1 MQNCKISWH
10 ETGVIPR
17 AANRATSLASS
28 QPLDHITGLPSG
40 VGSVLR
46 CPCNVNR
53 PSVLGLYASTSLQ
66 KHPANAQT
74 EKRAYSNKTL
84 RQTLKYINRDVPGQ
98 RKGIISNNAK
108 EESQSNRQVC
118 ALFLA
123 MNSLLHE
130 YMFLA
135 MNPLI
140 FAAPRVESDFLPS
153 PSPPWLQ
160 IAKQVSV
167 KASGTMVKW

>member
-1 MQNCKISWH
+1 MLKQ
-10 ETGVIPR
+10 R
-17 AANRATSLASS
+17 
-28 QPLDHITGLPSG
+28 SG
-40 VGSVLR
+40 HTLTR
-46 CPCNVNR
+46 
-53 PSVLGLYASTSLQ
+53 
-66 KHPANAQT
+66 
-74 EKRAYSNKTL
+74 L
-84 RQTLKYINRDVPGQ
+84 RQTLKYISRDVPGQ

-108 EESQSNRQVC
+108 EESQSNHQVC

-140 FAAPRVESDFLPS
+140 SAAPRVESDFLPS
-153 PSPPWLQ
+153 PSPITKLQ

-167 KASGTMVKW
+167 KASETIVK